1 MKVVMS
7 SSFSSHEFGNFWEAL
22 LVKVVMSSRFSSH
35 EFCESLLVKVV
46 MSYRFCSHGFCEALE
61 RVKDVISSRFSSW
74 IL

>member
-1 MKVVMS
+1 MS
-7 SSFSSHEFGNFWEAL
+7 SRFSSHEFWNFWEAL

-61 RVKDVISSRFSSW
+61 REKDVISCRFFSW

>member
-1 MKVVMS
+1 
-7 SSFSSHEFGNFWEAL
+7 
-22 LVKVVMSSRFSSH
+22 VMSSRFSSH

>member
-1 MKVVMS
+1 MS